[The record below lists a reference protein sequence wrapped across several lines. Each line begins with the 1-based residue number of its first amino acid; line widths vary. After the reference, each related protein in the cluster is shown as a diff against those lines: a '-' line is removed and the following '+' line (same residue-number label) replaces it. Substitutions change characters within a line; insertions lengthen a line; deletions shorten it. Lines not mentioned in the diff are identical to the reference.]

1 MNKQDTNEINFSL
14 ANVDMLESNL
24 MELELRAQAQRAA
37 ARALARAV
45 RRTALRIRKFFTGSR
60 IPARTGDLR
69 SA

>member
-1 MNKQDTNEINFSL
+1 MTKQANNEITFSL
-14 ANVDMLESNL
+14 DRVDMLESNL

-37 ARALARAV
+37 ARALARAI

-60 IPARTGDLR
+60 TPAAAGDLR